1 MGGKKSSVFNT
12 LVTPGLRKIPRY
24 SYAKKKKKK
33 RNSKCPSKTVQIELQ
48 SGLGKYVDATD
59 INYTMGNT
67 CIYKKMKAFD
77 V

>member
-1 MGGKKSSVFNT
+1 MFSHSCHARVTENPRVF
-12 LVTPGLRKIPRY
+12 LC
-24 SYAKKKKKK
+24 KKKKK
-33 RNSKCPSKTVQIELQ
+33 RICPSKTVQIELQ